1 MVDDCEQWAS
11 NNDFVQCILKDDLET
26 LKKMENCEIL
36 QSSKSTVFY
45 VFPKQSPLH
54 VAALLGKYAVVS
66 LLLSAGVEVNVECP
80 GGRTPLFWAVT
91 QGHVDITCKLLDAGG
106 DLTLLPFSSPRRTAL
121 HWAANI
127 GHYDMARFL
136 IEHVKVDVAIRN
148 YTEDDD
154 SDDENA
160 ASGGT
165 ALDEAAMAASITS
178 TKAPLVMLLLRALA
192 QCGGPVPRAPC
203 VALRKA
209 IGIELEEC
217 LTDDDR
223 EFTVGL
229 RITRVRHWR
238 EAAALQ
244 RRLQVR
250 QSLLVSFEYEP
261 EFAWA
266 PPPVLADDAE
276 VAVEVEAAARC
287 ERGLKRQRQRKD
299 RL

>member
-1 MVDDCEQWAS
+1 MQLYAC
-11 NNDFVQCILKDDLET
+11 
-26 LKKMENCEIL
+26 
-36 QSSKSTVFY
+36 
-45 VFPKQSPLH
+45 PKQTPLH
-54 VAALLGKYAVVS
+54 VAALLGKSAVVS
-66 LLLSAGVEVNVECP
+66 VLLSAGVEVNVECP

-91 QGHVDITCKLLDAGG
+91 QGHVDVVCKLLDAGG

-121 HWAANI
+121 HWAASI
-127 GHYDMARFL
+127 GHYNMARFL
-136 IEHVKVDVAIRN
+136 IENVKVDVAIRN

-165 ALDEAAMAASITS
+165 ALDEAARAASRTS
-178 TKAPLVMLLLRALA
+178 TYSPLVMLLLRELA

-203 VALRKA
+203 VALGKV

-217 LTDDDR
+217 LTDDDH

-229 RITRVRHWR
+229 RITPVRHWR

-244 RRLQVR
+244 RRLQAR
-250 QSLLVSFEYEP
+250 QCMQVSVEYEP

-276 VAVEVEAAARC
+276 AAVEGDAADRC
-287 ERGLKRQRQRKD
+287 ERSRRRSRSDDVENSMAHSALLKRKRK
-299 RL
+299 RE